1 MEEMEKTTP
10 EVKPKK
16 KKTMVTAI
24 ILIVIVIA
32 IIGALAGGG
41 KDKGND
47 KQGNQQSQ
55 QNQQQEGQEGQNT
68 EVDMSVVA
76 ASLKAVL
83 DKNAEGTG
91 VEYNVDYDD
100 TGITIYVKA
109 DGAAAEIAQAKASG
123 YDDTYEPWVTMRDN
137 MVNLCNSA
145 VDAVEAFG
153 VTGKYVTVTVVN
165 DANEDNT
172 LLMIMN
178 GVVVYDV
185 MAEK

>member
-10 EVKPKK
+10 EIKPKK

-24 ILIVIVIA
+24 ILIVIIIA

-47 KQGNQQSQ
+47 KQGNQQS
-55 QNQQQEGQEGQNT
+55 QQQEGQEGQNT

-100 TGITIYVKA
+100 AGITIYVKA

-123 YDDTYEPWVTMRDN
+123 YDDTYEPWVTMRDS

-172 LLMIMN
+172 ILTIMN

>member
-1 MEEMEKTTP
+1 MEEMEKITP

-47 KQGNQQSQ
+47 KQGNQ

-123 YDDTYEPWVTMRDN
+123 YDDTYEPWVTMRDS

-172 LLMIMN
+172 LLTIMN

>member
-10 EVKPKK
+10 EIKPKK

-24 ILIVIVIA
+24 ILIVIIIA

-47 KQGNQQSQ
+47 KQGNQQS
-55 QNQQQEGQEGQNT
+55 QQQEGQEGQNT

-100 TGITIYVKA
+100 AGITIYVKA

-123 YDDTYEPWVTMRDN
+123 YDDTYEPWVTMRDS

-172 LLMIMN
+172 LLTIMN

>member
-10 EVKPKK
+10 EIKPKK
-16 KKTMVTAI
+16 KKPMVTAI

-32 IIGALAGGG
+32 IIGALAGGE
-41 KDKGND
+41 KDKD
-47 KQGNQQSQ
+47 KQDNQQNQ
-55 QNQQQEGQEGQNT
+55 QNQQQQQEGQNT

-76 ASLKAVL
+76 STIKTVL

-91 VEYNVDYDD
+91 IEYSLEYDD
-100 TGITIYVKA
+100 TGLVIAAKA
-109 DGAAAEIAQAKASG
+109 SGIAAEVAQAKADG
-123 YDDTYEPWVTMRDN
+123 YDDTYEPWVTMRES
-137 MVNLCNSA
+137 MVKLCNSISDA
-145 VDAVEAFG
+145 VDTLGAKD
-153 VTGKYVTVTVVN
+153 KYVTVTVVN

-185 MAEK
+185 MEEK

>member
-10 EVKPKK
+10 EIKPKK
-16 KKTMVTAI
+16 KKTMLTAI

-32 IIGALAGGG
+32 IIGALAGGD
-41 KDKGND
+41 KDKD
-47 KQGNQQSQ
+47 KQDNQ
-55 QNQQQEGQEGQNT
+55 QNQQQQQEEQNT

-76 ASLKAVL
+76 SAIKTVL

-91 VEYNVDYDD
+91 IEYSLEYDD
-100 TGITIYVKA
+100 TGLVISAKA
-109 DGAAAEIAQAKASG
+109 AGVAAEVAQAKAAG
-123 YDDTYEPWVTMRDN
+123 YDDTYEPWVTMRES
-137 MVNLCNSA
+137 MVKLCNSIS
-145 VDAVEAFG
+145 DAVETLGAKD
-153 VTGKYVTVTVVN
+153 KYVTVTVVN

>member
-10 EVKPKK
+10 EVKQKK

-55 QNQQQEGQEGQNT
+55 QNQQQQQEGQNT

-76 ASLKAVL
+76 SAIKTVL

-91 VEYNVDYDD
+91 IEYSLEYDD
-100 TGITIYVKA
+100 TGLVIAAKA
-109 DGAAAEIAQAKASG
+109 SGVAAEVAQAKADG
-123 YDDTYEPWVTMRDN
+123 YDDTYEPWVTMRES
-137 MVNLCNSA
+137 MVKLCNSISDA
-145 VDAVEAFG
+145 VDTLGAKD
-153 VTGKYVTVTVVN
+153 KYVTVTVVN

-172 LLMIMN
+172 LLTIMN

>member
-10 EVKPKK
+10 EIKPKK

-32 IIGALAGGG
+32 IIGALAGGE
-41 KDKGND
+41 KDKD
-47 KQGNQQSQ
+47 KQDNQ
-55 QNQQQEGQEGQNT
+55 QNQQQQQEDQNSD
-68 EVDMSVVA
+68 VDMSVIA
-76 ASLKAVL
+76 ASLKAIL
-83 DKNAEGTG
+83 DKNSDGTS
-91 VEYNVDYDD
+91 VEYDVDYDD
-100 TGITIYVKA
+100 DSITIYVKS

-123 YDDTYEPWVTMRDN
+123 YDDTYEPWVKMRDS
-137 MVNLCNSA
+137 MVTLCNSA

>member
-10 EVKPKK
+10 EIKPKK

-24 ILIVIVIA
+24 ILIVIIIA
-32 IIGALAGGG
+32 IIGALAGGE
-41 KDKGND
+41 KDKD
-47 KQGNQQSQ
+47 KQDNQ
-55 QNQQQEGQEGQNT
+55 QNQQQQQEDQNSD
-68 EVDMSVVA
+68 VDMSVIA

-83 DKNAEGTG
+83 DKNSDGTS
-91 VEYNVDYDD
+91 VEYDVDYDD
-100 TGITIYVKA
+100 DSITIYVKS

-123 YDDTYEPWVTMRDN
+123 YDDTYEPWVKMRDS
-137 MVNLCNSA
+137 MVTLCNSA
-145 VDAVEAFG
+145 VDAVKAFG
-153 VTGKYVTVTVVN
+153 ATGKYVTVTVVN

-172 LLMIMN
+172 LLTIMN

>member
-10 EVKPKK
+10 EIKPKK

-24 ILIVIVIA
+24 ILIVIIIA
-32 IIGALAGGG
+32 IIGALAGGE
-41 KDKGND
+41 KDKD
-47 KQGNQQSQ
+47 KQDNQ
-55 QNQQQEGQEGQNT
+55 QNQQQQQEEQNT

-76 ASLKAVL
+76 SAIKTVL

-91 VEYNVDYDD
+91 IEYSLEYDD
-100 TGITIYVKA
+100 TGLVIAVKA
-109 DGAAAEIAQAKASG
+109 SGVAAEVAQAKADG
-123 YDDTYEPWVTMRDN
+123 YDDTYEPWVTMRES
-137 MVNLCNSA
+137 MVKLCNSISDA
-145 VDAVEAFG
+145 VDTLGAKD
-153 VTGKYVTVTVVN
+153 KYVTVTVVN

-172 LLMIMN
+172 LLTIMN

>member
-10 EVKPKK
+10 EIKPKK

-24 ILIVIVIA
+24 ILIVIIIA
-32 IIGALAGGG
+32 IIGALAGGE
-41 KDKGND
+41 KDKG
-47 KQGNQQSQ
+47 KQDNQ
-55 QNQQQEGQEGQNT
+55 QNQQQEGQNT

-76 ASLKAVL
+76 ASLKTVL

-123 YDDTYEPWVTMRDN
+123 YDDTYEPWVTMRDS

-172 LLMIMN
+172 LLTIMN

>member
-10 EVKPKK
+10 EITPKK
-16 KKTMVTAI
+16 KKSKVGAI
-24 ILIVIVIA
+24 ILIILVIA

-55 QNQQQEGQEGQNT
+55 QQQQEEQNGD
-68 EVDMSVVA
+68 VDMSVIA
-76 ASLKAVL
+76 ASLKAIL
-83 DKNAEGTG
+83 DKNSDGTS
-91 VEYNVDYDD
+91 VEYDVDYDD
-100 TGITIYVKA
+100 DSITIYVKS

-123 YDDTYEPWVTMRDN
+123 YDDTYEPWVKMRDS
-137 MVNLCNSA
+137 MVTLCNSA

>member
-10 EVKPKK
+10 EIKPKK

-24 ILIVIVIA
+24 ILIFIIIA

-55 QNQQQEGQEGQNT
+55 QNQQQQQEGQNT

-76 ASLKAVL
+76 SAIKTVL

-91 VEYNVDYDD
+91 IEYSLEYDD
-100 TGITIYVKA
+100 TGLVIAAKA
-109 DGAAAEIAQAKASG
+109 SGVAAEVAQAKADG
-123 YDDTYEPWVTMRDN
+123 YDDTYEPWVTMRES
-137 MVNLCNSA
+137 MVKLCNSISDA
-145 VDAVEAFG
+145 VDTLGAKD
-153 VTGKYVTVTVVN
+153 KYVTVTVVN

-172 LLMIMN
+172 LLTIMN

>member
-10 EVKPKK
+10 EIKPKK

-24 ILIVIVIA
+24 ILIVITLS
-32 IIGALAGGG
+32 IIGALAGGE
-41 KDKGND
+41 KDKD
-47 KQGNQQSQ
+47 KQDNQ
-55 QNQQQEGQEGQNT
+55 QNQQQQQQQEEQNT

-76 ASLKAVL
+76 SAIKTVL

-91 VEYNVDYDD
+91 IEYSLEYDD
-100 TGITIYVKA
+100 TGLVIAAKA
-109 DGAAAEIAQAKASG
+109 SGVAAEVAQAKADG
-123 YDDTYEPWVTMRDN
+123 YDDTYEPWVTMRES
-137 MVNLCNSA
+137 MVKLCNSISDA
-145 VDAVEAFG
+145 VDTLGAKD
-153 VTGKYVTVTVVN
+153 KYVTVTVVN

-172 LLMIMN
+172 LLTIMN